1 LFAKGYH
8 VGKQKQ
14 KDWRNPMK
22 TISDPSVISPTILVL
37 AALAGAVL
45 FVILKG
51 IKVPLLSRW

>member
-1 LFAKGYH
+1 
-8 VGKQKQ
+8 
-14 KDWRNPMK
+14 MK